1 MDLNDLMLQLQSWFD
16 AHVKELA
23 ISAGI
28 VLLYLITRRLI
39 LGLIN
44 RHAAKNSFDI
54 SRTLY
59 VKKMTSIVNVIVF
72 TALLGFTWE
81 VSLSG
86 LSFYFASIFTVVGVA
101 LFANWSILSNMTASV
116 ILFFFFPYRIGSRI
130 RIQDGDNSIEG
141 LILDITMFYIE
152 IETET
157 SDIVSF
163 PNNLAMQ
170 KASILLKGKP
180 EAKTDSKTEDVLK

>member
-1 MDLNDLMLQLQSWFD
+1 MDLNDLMLQLQNWFD
-16 AHVKELA
+16 THIIELA
-23 ISAGI
+23 VSAGI
-28 VLLYLITRRLI
+28 VLLYLVTRRLI

-44 RHAAKNSFDI
+44 RHAAKNSFDK

-59 VKKMTSIVNVIVF
+59 VKKMTSIVNIIVF
-72 TALLGFTWE
+72 AALLGFTWE

-180 EAKTDSKTEDVLK
+180 EAKTDTKTEEVSK